1 MRVGPG
7 SEIKNGLGAVT
18 FSGIFFWGGGYLYEL
33 QVLLVIFR
41 HNILQNSKLIAA
53 FMDLFSSFPILLQ
66 VSVKCKLFS
75 KTILGTCF
83 RMVFDF

>member
-18 FSGIFFWGGGYLYEL
+18 FSGIFFLGGGYLYEL

-53 FMDLFSSFPILLQ
+53 FMDLFSSFRFPP
-66 VSVKCKLFS
+66 SSACKLFS
-75 KTILGTCF
+75 KTIPTWDMLPNGF
-83 RMVFDF
+83 